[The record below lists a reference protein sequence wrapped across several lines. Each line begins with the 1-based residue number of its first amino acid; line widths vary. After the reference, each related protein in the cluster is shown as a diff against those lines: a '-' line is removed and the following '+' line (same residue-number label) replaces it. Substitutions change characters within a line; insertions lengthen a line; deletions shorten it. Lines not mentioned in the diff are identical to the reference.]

1 MGRASEPATT
11 ARSRPLRPAAT
22 LLAVGALGGTYGLL
36 FPDRSDYLGH
46 FLAGTGGTL
55 LLLAVVVAAFPG
67 RVAAVLVAVGAAIA
81 VGVLAEATIFRF
93 AEFDPVD
100 LANQSLGAAFAGV
113 ALLDAETRPAST
125 GLAAVAGVALLLA
138 GFHYAFP

>member
-1 MGRASEPATT
+1 MGRSADPPTPALD
-11 ARSRPLRPAAT
+11 RPLRPAAT
-22 LLAVGALGGTYGLL
+22 LLAVVVLGGVYGVL

-55 LLLAVVVAAFPG
+55 LLLVLVVAARPAS
-67 RVAAVLVAVGAAIA
+67 VEAVLITVGIAIG
-81 VGVLAEATIFRF
+81 VGGHFEATIFRF

-100 LANQSLGAAFAGV
+100 LANQSLGAVLAGV
-113 ALLDAETRPAST
+113 ALLDAEARPATT
-125 GLAAVAGVALLLA
+125 GLAALGGVGLTLA